1 MSARDGASSVQGVM
15 LRATRLTQAGAI
27 DSTYPVLT
35 TKGFISATFT
45 HEFDAGDDLVQK
57 AADGSICVSFQG
69 DDSLKRLAF
78 KLDLC
83 SPDPEVYALLS
94 GGNVLMDSGGN
105 VTGYTSVAVGS
116 LVGNPVAIE
125 IWSIANINGKPSS
138 DKPYFH
144 WVFPYVKVHLD
155 GDRVFTN
162 GLLGNS
168 FIGQAIGNSALVTA
182 GLNPA
187 ISATDDFVVY
197 REALINPFTYVRTTG
212 FPSTAPL
219 FNGSY
224 PTIDSTITPYV
235 TPTSATAGVPGS
247 FGPTGATAP
256 YALANLIALGAL
268 GNAGAWTVGQY
279 VVLGDG
285 SFAHWTGSAWA
296 SGTA

>member
-15 LRATRLTQAGAI
+15 LRATRLTQSGAI

-45 HEFDAGDDLVQK
+45 PEFEAGDDLIQK
-57 AADGSICVSFQG
+57 AADGTICVSFQG
-69 DDSLKRLAF
+69 DDSLKRLTF
-78 KLDLC
+78 KLELC
-83 SPDPEVYALLS
+83 SPDPEVTALIA
-94 GGNVLMDSGGN
+94 GGNVVVDSGGN
-105 VTGYTSVAVGS
+105 VVGYTSVSVGS
-116 LVGNPVAIE
+116 TVGSPVALE
-125 IWSIANINGKPSS
+125 IWSIANIAGKPAS

-144 WVFPYVKVHLD
+144 WVFPYVKVRFD

-162 GLLGNS
+162 GLLGNA
-168 FIGQAIGNSALVTA
+168 FTGQALGNSSLVTA

-187 ISATDDFVVY
+187 VSATDDFVVY

-224 PTIDSTITPYV
+224 PTLADTITPFII
-235 TPTSATAGVPGS
+235 PTSATAGVPGS

-256 YALANLIALGAL
+256 YALTNLISLGAL
-268 GNAGAWTVGQY
+268 GNAGAWTTGQY

-285 SFAHWTGSAWA
+285 SYAHWTGTTWA